1 MVHKTHLLGLLLEYL
16 DLLVDLGLEE
26 VVEIHELAD
35 YIHFVVVV
43 REYLA
48 HCDCVFPVLDQ

>member
-1 MVHKTHLLGLLLEYL
+1 MVDQTHLLGLLLEYL

-26 VVEIHELAD
+26 VVEIHKLAD

-48 HCDCVFPVLDQ
+48 HCDCILAVLNQ